1 MSFGHHH
8 ILFYSYSLEKLLK
21 DSISHTTRVASGYGS
36 RGTGSRRPVYQGGCS
51 GSSTGGVFELHQ
63 QQGTAAK
70 SKAMERKEVAVDKV
84 QERDKVVQL
93 ISLTD
98 R

>member
-1 MSFGHHH
+1 MARVGLGAEGPC
-8 ILFYSYSLEKLLK
+8 IRADVVEAVPVVYSSC
-21 DSISHTTRVASGYGS
+21 ISS
-36 RGTGSRRPVYQGGCS
+36 RA
-51 GSSTGGVFELHQ
+51 
-63 QQGTAAK
+63 AAK

>member
-1 MSFGHHH
+1 
-8 ILFYSYSLEKLLK
+8 
-21 DSISHTTRVASGYGS
+21 
-36 RGTGSRRPVYQGGCS
+36 VYQGGCS